1 MSNLF
6 IGRHH
11 SARVLEEVAFFLN
24 LFSALTTFHDRV
36 CDIFVRWRFHPING
50 FKQLKTYADLGIK
63 DSIRVLKFMLLILKL
78 KRRENKD
85 ITAKIRAP
93 RRERHSGR
101 GLPLNL
107 HEIFDEVIHIGR
119 TGARTIN
126 LKCKINIFE
135 ERIFGSGWGLSLN
148 FHGIL
153 YQLMNIGRA
162 GQIRVYGTRDHT
174 ADRQRGTAKR

>member
-1 MSNLF
+1 
-6 IGRHH
+6 
-11 SARVLEEVAFFLN
+11 
-24 LFSALTTFHDRV
+24 
-36 CDIFVRWRFHPING
+36 
-50 FKQLKTYADLGIK
+50 
-63 DSIRVLKFMLLILKL
+63 MLLILKL

-85 ITAKIRAP
+85 ITAKIGAP

-101 GLPLNL
+101 GLPPNL

-135 ERIFGSGWGLSLN
+135 ERIFGSGWGLPPNL
-148 FHGIL
+148 HGIL

-174 ADRQRGTAKR
+174 TDRQRCTAKMEGVSSVQILQHSARNSLGVLLGILLGTTKRRLEYGKERPTDI